1 MAPFVDFLI
10 VGTPRS
16 GTTLVQRLASE
27 LPGVRVPHETHFLE
41 RFALDLVRR
50 FRFPLDL
57 PALERALADYM
68 ALPWMRDSE
77 LDPTDVVRR
86 LDGGCP
92 SVRALFAAIV
102 RSLAGD
108 APVCGEKTPGHLY
121 WWRAVADV
129 DPRVRIVGV
138 VRDPRAAVC
147 SNLERRWSPSLT
159 HVHLAELWSIEQREL
174 ARAARSLGPR
184 CLVLRYEDVVADPD
198 ATRAALARFLG
209 AASARPAAPAERAPE
224 RLFLPWETWKANATG
239 AIDPGRAER
248 WRGELTPSQQRDVA
262 AICRREMERFDYRD
276 ELPRARTAIAR
287 RCMLRPAGQAARWI
301 MRLEAASRRRAVRS
315 VIASGAFG
323 S

>member
-50 FRFPLDL
+50 FRFPLDR
-57 PALERALADYM
+57 AELERALAAYM

-77 LDPTDVVRR
+77 LDPADVVRR
-86 LDGGCP
+86 LGGGCA
-92 SVRALFAAIV
+92 SVRSLFAAIV

-108 APVCGEKTPGHLY
+108 APLCGEKTPGHLY
-121 WWRAVADV
+121 WWRALAGV

-198 ATRAALARFLG
+198 AARAALAGFLG
-209 AASARPAAPAERAPE
+209 APSAAPAARAPE
-224 RLFLPWETWKANATG
+224 RLFLPWETWKENALG

-248 WRGELTPSQQRDVA
+248 WRGEMTPSQQRDVA

-276 ELPRARTAIAR
+276 ELPGACVAIAR
-287 RCMLRPAGQAARWI
+287 RCRIRPGGQAARWV
-301 MRLEAASRRRAVRS
+301 MRLEAASRRRAVRA
-315 VIASGAFG
+315 VLASGAFG